1 MKGDYT
7 RGSRWSDLGIVR
19 DDPHMKGDY
28 TPVRFRDV
36 RDFVRDDPQ
45 MKETYTLRCFAT
57 LSMTIGG
64 LG

>member
-7 RGSRWSDLGIVR
+7 RLYHQYHQAAVR
-19 DDPHMKGDY
+19 DDPH
-28 TPVRFRDV
+28 V
-36 RDFVRDDPQ
+36 
-45 MKETYTLRCFAT
+45 KETYTLRCFAT

>member
-7 RGSRWSDLGIVR
+7 AKGGLPDATIVQ
-19 DDPHMKGDY
+19 DDPQMKGDY
-28 TPVRFRDV
+28 TVPPVPPRGGD
-36 RDFVRDDPQ
+36 VRDDPQ

>member
-1 MKGDYT
+1 MTSTYAIAVQDDPQMKGDYT
-7 RGSRWSDLGIVR
+7 VPPVPPRG
-19 DDPHMKGDY
+19 GD
-28 TPVRFRDV
+28 
-36 RDFVRDDPQ
+36 VRDDPQ